1 MNCSKLYIA
10 IATFLLLLAL
20 HFTLSLSDHSWSMYQ
35 NLVSQAKLAH
45 SIAIDSTRK
54 PIDNHPESSLLKV
67 WKLESNQSCR
77 LVRPN
82 NKISKLPNMQQALGC
97 RHQLTLQ
104 SVSLDTQTSLHTNN
118 LVWNSSESYG
128 LRIFFGTCALQSMTH
143 LGGPC

>member
-54 PIDNHPESSLLKV
+54 PINNHPESSLLKV
-67 WKLESNQSCR
+67 WKLESNQSYG

-82 NKISKLPNMQQALGC
+82 NKIFKV
-97 RHQLTLQ
+97 TK
-104 SVSLDTQTSLHTNN
+104 
-118 LVWNSSESYG
+118 
-128 LRIFFGTCALQSMTH
+128 
-143 LGGPC
+143 

>member
-82 NKISKLPNMQQALGC
+82 NEIFKFTKYATSFRLPSSADIAKC
-97 RHQLTLQ
+97 VTRYTIF
-104 SVSLDTQTSLHTNN
+104 TTNN
-118 LVWNSSESYG
+118 IVWNSSESYG

>member
-104 SVSLDTQTSLHTNN
+104 SVSLDTQTSLLIT
-118 LVWNSSESYG
+118 SSGIRVNPTACVY
-128 LRIFFGTCALQSMTH
+128 FFGTCALQSMTH